1 MPVLRKKDENIV
13 GSAVER
19 KTPLTKDDIAK
30 MNLKKKTRKRTRKFE
45 IDGVTVTTTTSQ
57 VIYGDEENERFYDE
71 HYFRKQELRELKLLQ
86 KQEQKQFQD
95 LAFKNQLCKEQ
106 QEKRFDQEKTILLK
120 NYENDLQSMVD
131 QQKKQV
137 DKAEEQQH
145 VDLKVRIGISI
156 YDFQVP
162 EMNLFC
168 FQVTSKKIR
177 AEQEKDLKAFR
188 ESLKQEMK
196 LLKHEVELLPKD
208 RRKEELKSRK
218 ERLEQEHQL
227 RVSI

>member
-1 MPVLRKKDENIV
+1 
-13 GSAVER
+13 
-19 KTPLTKDDIAK
+19 

-45 IDGVTVTTTTSQ
+45 IDGVVVTTTTSKVQIDYLFLSIVILKYVIIQLFESQ

-106 QEKRFDQEKTILLK
+106 QDKRFDQEKGVLLK

-145 VDLKVRIGISI
+145 VDIKVGW
-156 YDFQVP
+156 
-162 EMNLFC
+162 
-168 FQVTSKKIR
+168 
-177 AEQEKDLKAFR
+177 
-188 ESLKQEMK
+188 
-196 LLKHEVELLPKD
+196 H
-208 RRKEELKSRK
+208 
-218 ERLEQEHQL
+218 
-227 RVSI
+227 